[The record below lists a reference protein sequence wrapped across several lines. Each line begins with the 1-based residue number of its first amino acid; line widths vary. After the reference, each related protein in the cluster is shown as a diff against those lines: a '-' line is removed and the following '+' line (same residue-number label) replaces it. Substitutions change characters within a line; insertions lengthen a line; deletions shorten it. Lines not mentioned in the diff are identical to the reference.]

1 MACLVTSSR
10 PVPLKIRRVG
20 QRCTLNLLRV
30 ETFARWTFQVNIN
43 SICSRIGSVQAG
55 SPQGSIFSPFLYN
68 LYTHDF
74 PTTPTVEV
82 CLFADDA
89 AILTQARTPET
100 VRKNLQSYLVKL
112 KKWLTL
118 WRISVN
124 TSKTQAIIFKKGN
137 FNNRLNPLK
146 LFRSSIPWSGQIYI
160 PVLQQQGNIKVVIKG
175 YPKTADPDH
184 IKSDLEKEGFLPER
198 VTQLIGRRTKQKLP
212 VFQVTLP
219 RSMENLKIFDLK
231 TLAHLNITVDG
242 YNGKGITQCFSC
254 NNFHHSAEN
263 CFLKPRCLKCGE
275 EHLTKD
281 CPIKQRLETK
291 YSINC
296 QVYGHMANWY
306 GCPCFPKPK
315 KGAAKINRNSYTN
328 LYNSF
333 VRPNFSYA
341 QVAKNSD
348 NTKTNSNSQ
357 NKPQMAP
364 RKPETSNQTEA
375 SINVPPLLNQVQNS
389 NQAFNSN
396 PTPNLNLNTTQN
408 GNNSDIKALLS
419 TTVQCLIQLLN
430 AMNTAPT
437 IANSLNQ
444 VNSAQADANLMYGL
458 IEASC
463 NTNNDKPSHNINIAN
478 YTCYRNDRQPTT
490 ENDRAFGGTLILV
503 KRAINHY
510 SLSTPPLQTIEAT
523 VVILTP
529 LDHEPISIVSI
540 YIPPKSDEFTFT
552 IDIENLIQTS
562 SNCVLFGDFNAPHTA
577 WNCKNNS
584 SRGVRLLDY
593 SNLTNLHIA
602 YPDSPTRFGINT
614 SNTLDIALIRN
625 FYYPYSINS
634 LHDLSSDHNPVLQN
648 FTLKLNKEISNPRAV
663 HTNWPLFSKNLNANL
678 SLLNYHP
685 NTINTHSDIDQKI
698 TEFTYTVR
706 SAHSHASRPIVTAH
720 KSYTPPHIHKLIKQ
734 KNQYRNL
741 YHRTLDPHYK
751 TLYNKAQK
759 NVKKELRNYSNENW
773 TARLQALNAQGNS
786 LWAVQKFLKNKRSD
800 IPPLNCAT
808 GTAVTDN
815 QKANILAD
823 SIIDNFTENIR
834 KSNKFDEDDELINN
848 TVTSF
853 LSNPP
858 LTTTEIAYPSEIISY
873 IKKSNSKKAPG
884 KDGISNRMT
893 KNFSLKAILILTILI
908 NKILTLNYFPKS
920 WKEAIIF
927 PILKPGKNKNLPA
940 SYRPISLLST
950 LSKITES
957 IILTRLKNFIYT
969 NNLLNPNQYG
979 FTNKLSTLHPLLNLT
994 EAISEGF
1001 QNKKSTGAVFLDIQK
1016 AFDRVWLTGLT
1027 YKLINYNLPPPL
1039 VFLLHSYNTNR
1050 SYQVRVKEVLSNTK
1064 NISCGVA
1071 QGSLLGP
1078 LLFNLYINDIP
1089 DYSLT
1094 KINMFAD
1101 DTAIHTTYRRISSVT
1116 FALNKHLKLLE
1127 NYYDKWKIS
1136 INVDKSAA
1144 VLFTKK
1150 RKIPPP
1156 PTMYNTTIPW
1166 SQSTKYLGITFD
1178 KNLTWKNHI
1187 QLTRQ
1192 KFRKIMFKLFPL
1204 IGRNSELTRNNK
1216 VLLYTAVMRPI
1227 IAYGCPVWD
1236 TLLKLI

>member
-1 MACLVTSSR
+1 MAQQSDMDFS
-10 PVPLKIRRVG
+10 PLSPQSIASNGTAPTPCDELTAMKSYIRRRSNQQKRKDEDNFEFPPLRKTARKMVLESSDDIPVANQFSLLPNVIIKQVSG
-20 QRCTLNLLRV
+20 QLAPPHTENH
-30 ETFARWTFQVNIN
+30 N
-43 SICSRIGSVQAG
+43 SA
-55 SPQGSIFSPFLYN
+55 
-68 LYTHDF
+68 
-74 PTTPTVEV
+74 EV
-82 CLFADDA
+82 IED
-89 AILTQARTPET
+89 QQKP
-100 VRKNLQSYLVKL
+100 
-112 KKWLTL
+112 
-118 WRISVN
+118 
-124 TSKTQAIIFKKGN
+124 GN
-137 FNNRLNPLK
+137 NPLPPPIMMKITKTYREQVDTVKKYFPHLRLKTTGDYIK
-146 LFRSSIPWSGQIYI
+146 LYSNTTEQNRVVRQTLIGLGYKFYVITPKNERP
-160 PVLQQQGNIKVVIKG
+160 IKVVIKG

-184 IKSDLEKEGFLPER
+184 IKSDLEKEGFLPDR

-291 YSINC
+291 YCINC
-296 QVYGHMANWY
+296 QVYGHMAN
-306 GCPCFPKPK
+306 C
-315 KGAAKINRNSYTN
+315 
-328 LYNSF
+328 F

-364 RKPETSNQTEA
+364 RRPETSNQTEA
-375 SINVPPLLNQVQNS
+375 SINVPPLLKQVQNS

-396 PTPNLNLNTTQN
+396 PTPNINLNTTQN
-408 GNNSDIKALLS
+408 EKYSPDLI
-419 TTVQCLIQLLN
+419 LIQETHLR
-430 AMNTAPT
+430 
-437 IANSLNQ
+437 
-444 VNSAQADANLMYGL
+444 
-458 IEASC
+458 
-463 NTNNDKPSHNINIAN
+463 PSHNINIAN

-540 YIPPKSDEFTFT
+540 YIPPKSDEYTFT

-634 LHDLSSDHNPVLQN
+634 LHDLSSDHNPVLLN

-698 TEFTYTVR
+698 TEFTDTVR
-706 SAHSHASRPIVTAH
+706 SAHSHASRPIVTTH

-773 TARLQALNAQGNS
+773 TARLQALNAQDNS
-786 LWAVQKFLKNKRSD
+786 LWAVQKFLKNKRSE
-800 IPPLNCAT
+800 IPPLNCET

-834 KSNKFDEDDELINN
+834 KSNKFDEDDEIINN

-858 LTTTEIAYPSEIISY
+858 LTTTDIAYPSEIISY

-927 PILKPGKNKNLPA
+927 PILKPGKNK
-940 SYRPISLLST
+940 
-950 LSKITES
+950 K
-957 IILTRLKNFIYT
+957 LTR
-969 NNLLNPNQYG
+969 
-979 FTNKLSTLHPLLNLT
+979 
-994 EAISEGF
+994 
-1001 QNKKSTGAVFLDIQK
+1001 
-1016 AFDRVWLTGLT
+1016 
-1027 YKLINYNLPPPL
+1027 
-1039 VFLLHSYNTNR
+1039 
-1050 SYQVRVKEVLSNTK
+1050 
-1064 NISCGVA
+1064 
-1071 QGSLLGP
+1071 
-1078 LLFNLYINDIP
+1078 
-1089 DYSLT
+1089 
-1094 KINMFAD
+1094 
-1101 DTAIHTTYRRISSVT
+1101 
-1116 FALNKHLKLLE
+1116 
-1127 NYYDKWKIS
+1127 
-1136 INVDKSAA
+1136 
-1144 VLFTKK
+1144 
-1150 RKIPPP
+1150 
-1156 PTMYNTTIPW
+1156 
-1166 SQSTKYLGITFD
+1166 
-1178 KNLTWKNHI
+1178 
-1187 QLTRQ
+1187 
-1192 KFRKIMFKLFPL
+1192 
-1204 IGRNSELTRNNK
+1204 
-1216 VLLYTAVMRPI
+1216 
-1227 IAYGCPVWD
+1227 
-1236 TLLKLI
+1236 

>member
-1 MACLVTSSR
+1 MKITKTYREQVDTVKKYFPHLRLKTTGDYIKLYSNTTEQNRVVRQTLIGLGYKFYVITPKNER
-10 PVPLKIRRVG
+10 P
-20 QRCTLNLLRV
+20 
-30 ETFARWTFQVNIN
+30 
-43 SICSRIGSVQAG
+43 
-55 SPQGSIFSPFLYN
+55 
-68 LYTHDF
+68 
-74 PTTPTVEV
+74 
-82 CLFADDA
+82 
-89 AILTQARTPET
+89 
-100 VRKNLQSYLVKL
+100 
-112 KKWLTL
+112 
-118 WRISVN
+118 
-124 TSKTQAIIFKKGN
+124 
-137 FNNRLNPLK
+137 
-146 LFRSSIPWSGQIYI
+146 
-160 PVLQQQGNIKVVIKG
+160 IKVVIKG

-184 IKSDLEKEGFLPER
+184 IKSDLEKEGFLPDR

-281 CPIKQRLETK
+281 CPIKQRLEIK
-291 YSINC
+291 YCINC

-341 QVAKNSD
+341 QVAKNS
-348 NTKTNSNSQ
+348 NSTKTNSNSQ

-364 RKPETSNQTEA
+364 RRPETSNQTEA
-375 SINVPPLLNQVQNS
+375 SINVPPLLKQVQNF

-396 PTPNLNLNTTQN
+396 PTPNINLNTTQN

-540 YIPPKSDEFTFT
+540 YIPPKSDEYTFT

-593 SNLTNLHIA
+593 TNLTNLHIA

-634 LHDLSSDHNPVLQN
+634 LHDLSSDHNPVLLN

-685 NTINTHSDIDQKI
+685 NNINTNSDIDQKI
-698 TEFTYTVR
+698 TEFTDTVR
-706 SAHSHASRPIVTAH
+706 SAHSHASRPIVT
-720 KSYTPPHIHKLIKQ
+720 T
-734 KNQYRNL
+734 R
-741 YHRTLDPHYK
+741 
-751 TLYNKAQK
+751 
-759 NVKKELRNYSNENW
+759 
-773 TARLQALNAQGNS
+773 S
-786 LWAVQKFLKNKRSD
+786 L
-800 IPPLNCAT
+800 
-808 GTAVTDN
+808 
-815 QKANILAD
+815 
-823 SIIDNFTENIR
+823 
-834 KSNKFDEDDELINN
+834 
-848 TVTSF
+848 
-853 LSNPP
+853 
-858 LTTTEIAYPSEIISY
+858 
-873 IKKSNSKKAPG
+873 
-884 KDGISNRMT
+884 
-893 KNFSLKAILILTILI
+893 
-908 NKILTLNYFPKS
+908 
-920 WKEAIIF
+920 
-927 PILKPGKNKNLPA
+927 
-940 SYRPISLLST
+940 
-950 LSKITES
+950 
-957 IILTRLKNFIYT
+957 
-969 NNLLNPNQYG
+969 
-979 FTNKLSTLHPLLNLT
+979 H
-994 EAISEGF
+994 
-1001 QNKKSTGAVFLDIQK
+1001 VF
-1016 AFDRVWLTGLT
+1016 VG
-1027 YKLINYNLPPPL
+1027 
-1039 VFLLHSYNTNR
+1039 
-1050 SYQVRVKEVLSNTK
+1050 VLSP
-1064 NISCGVA
+1064 SG
-1071 QGSLLGP
+1071 L
-1078 LLFNLYINDIP
+1078 
-1089 DYSLT
+1089 
-1094 KINMFAD
+1094 
-1101 DTAIHTTYRRISSVT
+1101 
-1116 FALNKHLKLLE
+1116 
-1127 NYYDKWKIS
+1127 
-1136 INVDKSAA
+1136 
-1144 VLFTKK
+1144 
-1150 RKIPPP
+1150 
-1156 PTMYNTTIPW
+1156 
-1166 SQSTKYLGITFD
+1166 
-1178 KNLTWKNHI
+1178 
-1187 QLTRQ
+1187 
-1192 KFRKIMFKLFPL
+1192 
-1204 IGRNSELTRNNK
+1204 
-1216 VLLYTAVMRPI
+1216 
-1227 IAYGCPVWD
+1227 
-1236 TLLKLI
+1236 